1 MGLSKLLTSF
11 AIVQSYWKLSFD
23 YKKSGGKKVYFSGD
37 GSMSIKNLP
46 DDSIVRCPLK
56 HLHPFTPCLPVR
68 GLMLEGVFRT
78 LPRQRVCSVSNKN
91 HCFSRLFE
99 TVRAMLAASKTTVT
113 RGKRKVVGFEDPEE
127 HGTFQPFGT
136 QCNRA
141 RIGCIQNI
149 RALGKN
155 TLWYSD
161 MSSLFSHVEDL
172 AGEFMPT
179 EYNLSIKAAR
189 SAIHWQN
196 FQLVNG
202 KATNTWGAFAASINS
217 YLNVHEDL
225 DFGYSAMM
233 CLAKKEVEV

>member
-1 MGLSKLLTSF
+1 
-11 AIVQSYWKLSFD
+11 
-23 YKKSGGKKVYFSGD
+23 
-37 GSMSIKNLP
+37 
-46 DDSIVRCPLK
+46 
-56 HLHPFTPCLPVR
+56 
-68 GLMLEGVFRT
+68 
-78 LPRQRVCSVSNKN
+78 
-91 HCFSRLFE
+91 
-99 TVRAMLAASKTTVT
+99 MLAASKTTVT
-113 RGKRKVVGFEDPEE
+113 RGKRKVVGFEGPEE

-233 CLAKKEVEV
+233 CLAKKEVEVREDSPVLAYFCLFPSHGISVPIRHGDVLLFNPSVPHCVSSRTSDDDDVAFVTLYLKTLVVSLNDNSK